1 MKKKQYMLHKYRE
14 FYSLHKNRR
23 HLLTYCKRRWSK
35 IWYFKLCYTN
45 TENFTVYIK
54 TGDIYLHTAK
64 DVEARF
70 DTSNYELERP
80 LPGGK
85 NKKSYYI
92 NERWIRRKNNDSLS
106 HWDQRYIAI

>member
-1 MKKKQYMLHKYRE
+1 MNKPFYIDWSVLEISKVVMYEFLYDFVKLKYE
-14 FYSLHKNRR
+14 EK
-23 HLLTYCKRRWSK
+23 T
-35 IWYFKLCYTN
+35 ILCYTN